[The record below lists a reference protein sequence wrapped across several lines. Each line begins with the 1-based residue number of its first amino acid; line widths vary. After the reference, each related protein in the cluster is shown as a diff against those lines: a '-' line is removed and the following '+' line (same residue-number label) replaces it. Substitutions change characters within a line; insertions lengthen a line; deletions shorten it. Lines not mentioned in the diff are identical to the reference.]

1 MTMEDTGAI
10 LRRLTGLHPKEIDL
24 SLDRVERL
32 NAALGHPEQ
41 RLPPVIHIAG
51 TNGKGSVTATLR
63 ALLEAQG
70 KAVHVYTSPHLV
82 HFRERIR
89 LGRPGGAGRFVSEE
103 ALVAALSHVEQV
115 NAGAPITLFEV
126 TTAAAMVL
134 FAENPADV
142 LVLETGLGGRLD
154 ATNVVA
160 APLAS
165 VITSISLD
173 HEKFLGATLPEI
185 AREKAGIIKR
195 GVPVVSAPQADTV
208 SDVLERAAARLAA
221 PLRMGGQDWTVGE
234 EHGRMVFQDEEGLV
248 DLPRPRLIG
257 RHQIINAGTAV
268 AALRTAGLWDAA
280 SAEAGLQAVE
290 WPARMQRLTGGGRLA
305 ALAPQGAEI
314 WLDGGHNP
322 GAGEAISAV
331 MADLEE
337 RLPRPLFL
345 IAGMLTTKD
354 PVGFFRPFA
363 GLARHVFTVPVD
375 HSEAGRDPAELAA
388 LARVAGLSAEPAG
401 SVRTALRALQE
412 AWRFEPAPRILIC
425 GSLYLAGDVLEQN
438 GTLPV

>member
-1 MTMEDTGAI
+1 MEDTGAI
-10 LRRLTGLHPKEIDL
+10 LKRLTGLHPKEIDL

-32 NAALGHPEQ
+32 NAALGHPER

-51 TNGKGSVTATLR
+51 TNGKGSVSATLR

-70 KAVHVYTSPHLV
+70 RTVHVYTSPHLV

-89 LGRPGGAGRFVSEE
+89 LGQPGGGRFVSDA
-103 ALVAALSHVEQV
+103 ALVAALQQVEAV
-115 NAGAPITLFEV
+115 NAGAPITLFEI

-134 FAENPADV
+134 FADHPADV

-154 ATNVVA
+154 ATNVVER
-160 APLAS
+160 PQAS
-165 VITSISLD
+165 VITPISLD
-173 HEKFLGATLPEI
+173 HEKFLGATLPDI
-185 AREKAGIIKR
+185 AREKAGIMRR
-195 GVPVVSAPQADTV
+195 GVPVVSAPQADAVTE
-208 SDVLERAAARLAA
+208 VLERTAARLGA
-221 PLRMGGQDWTVGE
+221 PLHLGGQDWAVSE
-234 EHGRMVFQDEEGLV
+234 EHGRMVFQDEDGLV

-268 AALRTAGLWDAA
+268 AALRAAGLWDSAT
-280 SAEAGLQAVE
+280 AEAGLQAVE
-290 WPARMQRLTGGGRLA
+290 WPARMQRLGSGRLA

-363 GLARHVFTVPVD
+363 GLVRHVFTVPVA

-388 LARVAGLSAEPAG
+388 LARSAGLSAEPVG

-438 GTLPV
+438 GTPPA